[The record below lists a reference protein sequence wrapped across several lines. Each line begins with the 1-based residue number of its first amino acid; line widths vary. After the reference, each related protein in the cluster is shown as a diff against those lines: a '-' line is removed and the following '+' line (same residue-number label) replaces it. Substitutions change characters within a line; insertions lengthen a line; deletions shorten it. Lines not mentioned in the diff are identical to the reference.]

1 MYIAETTDNVRKI
14 FEKIEQ
20 LENISKMKFLLY
32 TFNSLNNNQVNNKN
46 ELNIDLMEDE
56 NLIIFSLETIGFES
70 NINTNFLQ
78 YNIMLYNRITKTND
92 LYEDNGNVIGLT
104 FDENEKK
111 ILFTYEKMSFNERL
125 DIFSELIIRYDN
137 ETYFNDKITIL
148 QFDSRLSGFDIA
160 NEIMKLKI

>member
-14 FEKIEQ
+14 FKKIEQ

-32 TFNSLNNNQVNNKN
+32 TFNGLNNNQVNNKN
-46 ELNIDLMEDE
+46 ELNIDLMEDD

-111 ILFTYEKMSFNERL
+111 ILSNYEKMSFNEKL

>member
-46 ELNIDLMEDE
+46 ELNIDLMKDE

-78 YNIMLYNRITKTND
+78 YSIMLYNRITKTND